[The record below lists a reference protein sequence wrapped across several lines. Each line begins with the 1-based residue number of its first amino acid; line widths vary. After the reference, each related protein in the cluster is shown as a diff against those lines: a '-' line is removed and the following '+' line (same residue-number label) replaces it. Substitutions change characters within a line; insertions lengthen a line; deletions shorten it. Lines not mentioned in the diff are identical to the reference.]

1 MMNIITYLQEHKTDR
16 NNVIMTIALFAVLV
30 YSSFIF
36 GPGVFLRA
44 LVAIVVSVAVEYGFH
59 KVRKSPFG
67 YDLLITPLLL
77 TLLIT
82 PTLPYWMVG
91 VGSFFGTFFAKSVF
105 GGQGAYIFHPAV
117 AGVLF
122 LMVTFPAQVNTSW
135 YNPVTEVVQTF
146 RPIDSL
152 QFIPSFTAEGLPIAF
167 NDMLFGFAPGAIGE
181 TVRVGILVIGLVLI
195 ALKVIDW
202 KLTVGFLA
210 SMFIMQFVFNIFAGP
225 YDPIFGLFTG
235 TVIFASVFLV
245 TDPVV
250 APKHTY
256 ARLLYVLGV
265 AVFTILIRMFS
276 AFPEGIIFALII
288 MSTISPLLDKP
299 FEKEVLE

>member
-16 NNVIMTIALFAVLV
+16 NNVIMTIALLAVLV

-36 GPGVFLRA
+36 GGAVYLRA

-77 TLLIT
+77 TLLVT
-82 PTLPYWMVG
+82 STLPYWMVG

-105 GGQGAYIFHPAV
+105 GGEGAYIFHPAV

-122 LMVTFPAQVNTSW
+122 LMVSFPAQVNTSW
-135 YNPVTEVVQTF
+135 YNPVADAIQTYTPVNSLPF
-146 RPIDSL
+146 NPIPL
-152 QFIPSFTAEGLPIAF
+152 EF
-167 NDMLFGFAPGAIGE
+167 NDMLFGFSSGAMGE
-181 TVRVGILVIGLVLI
+181 TVRLGILIIGLALI

-210 SMFIMQFVFNIFAGP
+210 SIFLIQILFNQFAGP
-225 YDPIFGLFTG
+225 FDPVFSVFTG
-235 TVIFASVFLV
+235 TVVFASVFLV

-256 ARLLYVLGV
+256 AKLLYVVGI
-265 AVFTILIRMFS
+265 AVFTIVIRMFS

>member
-1 MMNIITYLQEHKTDR
+1 MMNIITHLQEHKTDR
-16 NNVIMTIALFAVLV
+16 NNAIMTIALLAILV

-36 GPGVFLRA
+36 GLGVFASA

-59 KVRKSPFG
+59 RVRKSPFG

-77 TLLIT
+77 TLLVT
-82 PTLPYWMVG
+82 PTLPLWMLG

-135 YNPVTEVVQTF
+135 LNPVTDTIQTF

-152 QFIPSFTAEGLPIAF
+152 QFIPSFTADGLPIAF
-167 NDMLFGFAPGAIGE
+167 GDMLYGYAPGATGE
-181 TVRVGILVIGLVLI
+181 TVRIGILIIGLVLML
-195 ALKVIDW
+195 LKVIDW

-210 SMFIMQFVFNIFAGP
+210 SMFVLQVVFNLFAGP
-225 YDPIFGLFTG
+225 FDPIFGLFTG
-235 TVIFASVFLV
+235 TAIFASVFLV

-250 APKHTY
+250 VPRHTY
-256 ARLLYVLGV
+256 GRLLYVVGV
-265 AVFTILIRMFS
+265 ALFTIIIRMFS

-288 MSTISPLLDKP
+288 MSSISPLLDKP

>member
-16 NNVIMTIALFAVLV
+16 NNVIMTIALFAILV

-36 GPGVFLRA
+36 GAGVYTRA
-44 LVAIVVSVAVEYGFH
+44 LVAIVVSVLVEYGFH

-67 YDLLITPLLL
+67 SDLLITPLLL
-77 TLLIT
+77 TLLVTSTI
-82 PTLPYWMVG
+82 PLWMIG

-122 LMVTFPAQVNTSW
+122 LMVSFPAQVNTSW
-135 YNPVTEVVQTF
+135 YNPVADAIQTYTPVNSLPF
-146 RPIDSL
+146 NPIPL
-152 QFIPSFTAEGLPIAF
+152 EF
-167 NDMLFGFAPGAIGE
+167 NDMLFGFSSGTMGE
-181 TVRVGILVIGLVLI
+181 TVRLAILIIGLILMVI
-195 ALKVIDW
+195 RVIDW
-202 KLTVGFLA
+202 KLTLGFLV
-210 SMFIMQFVFNIFAGP
+210 SVYVLQVIFNLFAGP
-225 YDPIFGLFTG
+225 FDPLFSVFTG
-235 TVIFASVFLV
+235 TVVFASVFLV
-245 TDPVV
+245 PDPVV

-256 ARLLYVLGV
+256 AKLLYVVGIAL
-265 AVFTILIRMFS
+265 FTIVIRMFS

-299 FEKEVLE
+299 FENEVTE